1 MPLLQHFAWV
11 GGFLL
16 AALFAANWCC
26 SPPVAAAPP
35 SDIPLNQK
43 INIIRI
49 QSEHKWPERV
59 VFDTNR
65 SKLAPEATV
74 APETNVPSGQV
85 PAGAGNQAMD
95 AFAEMTTTPAGPCFR
110 PPRSGGQAAER
121 GASPAETRGPV
132 QRRSRS
138 SMAASRGLLSPIRFT
153 SRQEEANA
161 FAHEGG

>member
-1 MPLLQHFAWV
+1 MPLLQYFAWV

-26 SPPVAAAPP
+26 SPPGAAAPP

-43 INIIRI
+43 INIRI

-85 PAGAGNQAMD
+85 LAGAGNQATD
-95 AFAEMTTTPAGPCFR
+95 AFAEMTTTPARPCFR
-110 PPRSGGQAAER
+110 PPCSGGQAAER
-121 GASPAETRGPV
+121 GASPAETRRPI
-132 QRRSRS
+132 QRS
-138 SMAASRGLLSPIRFT
+138 SIATGREPTFPNPFHKPPGRS
-153 SRQEEANA
+153 
-161 FAHEGG
+161 